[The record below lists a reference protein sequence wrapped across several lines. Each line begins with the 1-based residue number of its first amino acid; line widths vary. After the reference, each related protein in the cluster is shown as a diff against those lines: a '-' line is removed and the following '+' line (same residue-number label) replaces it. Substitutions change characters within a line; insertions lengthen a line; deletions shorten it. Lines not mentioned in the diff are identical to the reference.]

1 MTIKEKSSKRKCKA
15 LKALVE
21 SGEYSAAYALEQL
34 EEFYDKGKVLEADY
48 EELAEW
54 LEEIIDNPPSPE
66 PEPEPEE
73 EFVENEPEGIEEPNE
88 SEW

>member
-34 EEFYDKGKVLEADY
+34 EEFYDKGKVLEVDY

-66 PEPEPEE
+66 PEPEE
-73 EFVENEPEGIEEPNE
+73 EFVEEPIEEE
-88 SEW
+88 SIESAWSS